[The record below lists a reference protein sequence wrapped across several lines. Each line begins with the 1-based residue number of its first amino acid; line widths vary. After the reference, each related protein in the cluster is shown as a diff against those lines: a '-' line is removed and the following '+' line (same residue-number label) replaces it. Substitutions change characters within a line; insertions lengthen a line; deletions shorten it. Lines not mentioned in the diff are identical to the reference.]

1 MRTDDVNS
9 SYTTEYDGYDDYADT
24 DDHNVCFSEL
34 LEVKDTETI
43 QNYLQAKERL
53 CVTIR
58 RGE

>member
-24 DDHNVCFSEL
+24 DDHNVCFIEL

-43 QNYLQAKERL
+43 QNYLQAKGRL

-58 RGE
+58 